1 MMAEKKV
8 VKEDGHTDVASA
20 KRQCKTAM
28 EDAQAIIG
36 VLDGMNNEDAL
47 PTWWTNKLAI
57 AANSM
62 NKLNDYLSNP
72 TEQKEEVELDEKSQ
86 YGPDIKG
93 EISQLQKMLKGLER
107 GKKTPGRGFA
117 KMKIKELIADLE
129 QRQAQDDAVIK
140 MRGEEVELDEETIE
154 VGDYETKHYDMCPGA
169 VALYKDLEPTDTV
182 VKAAKLQ
189 DQLFGLEKKVIN
201 AKSATQDDLDKA
213 EKMATDIMALAKEM
227 GKEKEHNYIK
237 GHVSKIKE
245 LVEEIQMED
254 LDNLIEEALDEA
266 PKMKYALVGK
276 DMKIY
281 SMGSDERD
289 LRLDRRSLE
298 KRFKDVAPLKMAR
311 LKTAQKI
318 GDTVEK
324 SQLKEETVNE
334 HTHYKMEPFGVS
346 RSLVDSV
353 KAVLAGKPQEEALD
367 KVNPKAVKKKFDDR
381 KDKDIDNDGDVDDS
395 DEYLHK
401 RRKAISKAMKD
412 EEKDDK
418 KAKEKKDEKNGKK
431 EPIEI
436 DPEIKEEAEGEMT
449 DAQMKR
455 REEIVKELKKKED
468 DFKERYGDKW
478 KEVMYATATK
488 MAMKEAKK

>member
-36 VLDGMNNEDAL
+36 VLDGMNDEDAL

-129 QRQAQDDAVIK
+129 QRQAQDDAVMK
-140 MRGEEVELDEETIE
+140 MRGEEVELDESVQET
-154 VGDYETKHYDMCPGA
+154 
-169 VALYKDLEPTDTV
+169 
-182 VKAAKLQ
+182 
-189 DQLFGLEKKVIN
+189 
-201 AKSATQDDLDKA
+201 
-213 EKMATDIMALAKEM
+213 EM
-227 GKEKEHNYIK
+227 K
-237 GHVSKIKE
+237 
-245 LVEEIQMED
+245 D
-254 LDNLIEEALDEA
+254 LDNLIEEALNEEVKYPHMMYDPETGKGVEVKT
-266 PKMKYALVGK
+266 PEEHEKYAEKGYTHEKPELDEMKEPFVVIDTADGNKVVGTASDEK
-276 DMKIY
+276 GAKSIISTSQLPPMKI
-281 SMGSDERD
+281 
-289 LRLDRRSLE
+289 
-298 KRFKDVAPLKMAR
+298 KDKKTLKIVKVKKKQM
-311 LKTAQKI
+311 I
-318 GDTVEK
+318 G
-324 SQLKEETVNE
+324 QPLKEETVNE
-334 HTHYKMEPFGVS
+334 HTHYKMERMGVS

-353 KAVLAGKPQEEALD
+353 RSVLAGKPQEEALD
-367 KVNPKAVKKKFDDR
+367 KVDPKAVKKKFDDR

-401 RRKAISKAMKD
+401 RRQAISKAVKG

-418 KAKEKKDEKNGKK
+418 KKDKKDEKNGKK

-436 DPEIKEEAEGEMT
+436 DPEIKEDTVKEQEMT

-468 DFKERYGDKW
+468 EFKERYGDRW

>member
-36 VLDGMNNEDAL
+36 VLDGMNDEDAL

-129 QRQAQDDAVIK
+129 KRQAQDDAVMK
-140 MRGEEVELDEETIE
+140 MRGEEVELDESVQET
-154 VGDYETKHYDMCPGA
+154 
-169 VALYKDLEPTDTV
+169 
-182 VKAAKLQ
+182 
-189 DQLFGLEKKVIN
+189 
-201 AKSATQDDLDKA
+201 
-213 EKMATDIMALAKEM
+213 EM
-227 GKEKEHNYIK
+227 K
-237 GHVSKIKE
+237 
-245 LVEEIQMED
+245 D
-254 LDNLIEEALDEA
+254 LDNLIEEALNEEVKYPHMMYDPETGKGVEVKT
-266 PKMKYALVGK
+266 PEEHEKYAEKGYTHEKPELDEMKEPFVVIDTADGNKVVGTASDEK
-276 DMKIY
+276 GAKSIISTSQLPPMKI
-281 SMGSDERD
+281 
-289 LRLDRRSLE
+289 
-298 KRFKDVAPLKMAR
+298 KDKKTLKIVKVKKKQM
-311 LKTAQKI
+311 I
-318 GDTVEK
+318 G
-324 SQLKEETVNE
+324 QPLKEETVNE
-334 HTHYKMEPFGVS
+334 HTHYKMERMGVS

-353 KAVLAGKPQEEALD
+353 RSVLAGKPQEEALD
-367 KVNPKAVKKKFDDR
+367 KVDPKAVKKKFDDR

-401 RRKAISKAMKD
+401 RRQAISKAVKG

-418 KAKEKKDEKNGKK
+418 KKDKKDEKNGKK

-436 DPEIKEEAEGEMT
+436 DPEIKEDTVKEQEMT

-468 DFKERYGDKW
+468 EFKERYGDRW

>member
-1 MMAEKKV
+1 
-8 VKEDGHTDVASA
+8 
-20 KRQCKTAM
+20 
-28 EDAQAIIG
+28 
-36 VLDGMNNEDAL
+36 
-47 PTWWTNKLAI
+47 
-57 AANSM
+57 
-62 NKLNDYLSNP
+62 
-72 TEQKEEVELDEKSQ
+72 
-86 YGPDIKG
+86 
-93 EISQLQKMLKGLER
+93 
-107 GKKTPGRGFA
+107 
-117 KMKIKELIADLE
+117 
-129 QRQAQDDAVIK
+129 
-140 MRGEEVELDEETIE
+140 
-154 VGDYETKHYDMCPGA
+154 
-169 VALYKDLEPTDTV
+169 
-182 VKAAKLQ
+182 
-189 DQLFGLEKKVIN
+189 
-201 AKSATQDDLDKA
+201 
-213 EKMATDIMALAKEM
+213 
-227 GKEKEHNYIK
+227 
-237 GHVSKIKE
+237 
-245 LVEEIQMED
+245 
-254 LDNLIEEALDEA
+254 
-266 PKMKYALVGK
+266 
-276 DMKIY
+276 
-281 SMGSDERD
+281 MGSDERD